1 MGKDREVLR
10 RVAESSLD
18 VERAVLD
25 GEHACVSND
34 PAACRRVAERGE
46 RG

>member
-1 MGKDREVLR
+1 MEKDREVLR

-25 GEHACVSND
+25 GEHACFNSD
-34 PAACRRVAERGE
+34 RLAAWEGRAPARP
-46 RG
+46 